1 MALAITFAY
10 ALGACW
16 NYYVSITKN
25 IFDNALANSV
35 FRNILAVALFALA
48 YFAGFGSLM
57 EFVGKIK
64 TRSIFKESL
73 ICRLCKFLWRKYKET
88 SLYQYFHGLPLGVKL
103 SIRTLTIGV
112 LVIGE
117 FIIYYDAE
125 IRLIVFVVLLILI
138 ISVFS

>member
-1 MALAITFAY
+1 M
-10 ALGACW
+10 
-16 NYYVSITKN
+16 SITKN

>member
-1 MALAITFAY
+1 MVFAITFAFVF
-10 ALGACW
+10 GACW

-73 ICRLCKFLWRKYKET
+73 ICRLCKFYGASTRK
-88 SLYQYFHGLPLGVKL
+88 HHC
-103 SIRTLTIGV
+103 ITI
-112 LVIGE
+112 
-117 FIIYYDAE
+117 FMDF
-125 IRLIVFVVLLILI
+125 RLE
-138 ISVFS
+138 